1 MPISHKHKVIF
12 VHIPKTGGTS
22 ITKSLEMNPFRKSRW
37 RESLLKILIP
47 YASKY
52 SVLAGQ
58 YKKKSILRSIIKK
71 VALSFSYPD
80 VLYGYD
86 GNYRLHHLPANLIKE
101 YVPEKI
107 FQTYL
112 KFAIVRNPWDRLV
125 SEYFWRQQIRKEE
138 CGTFEQ
144 FVRSLNKW
152 YPNDYLTP
160 CKPPFL
166 YYCDHAHFLSQS
178 RYIFDTGNRQLVD
191 HIFRFESLQEDF
203 ALFKQKL
210 GVYIRLEMKNKTRHQ
225 HYSHYYNRETR
236 QIVYDYYEE
245 DIKRFGYRFSSS
257 S

>member
-22 ITKSLEMNPFRKSRW
+22 IANSLEMNPFRQSRW
-37 RESLLKILIP
+37 RESVLKVLIP

-52 SVLAGQ
+52 SVLAGRC
-58 YKKKSILRSIIKK
+58 KKKPVLRSIIEK
-71 VALSFSYPD
+71 VALCFSYPD

-101 YVPEKI
+101 YVSEKV
-107 FQTYL
+107 FQTYF

-125 SEYFWRQQIRKEE
+125 SEFFWRQQIRKED

-152 YPNDYLTP
+152 YPNDRLTP

-178 RYIFDTGNRQLVD
+178 RYIFDTKGRQLVD
-191 HIFRFESLQEDF
+191 HIFCFENIQEDF
-203 ALFKQKL
+203 AFFRQKL
-210 GVYIRLEMKNKTRHQ
+210 GVYIGLEMKNKTSHR
-225 HYSHYYNRETR
+225 HYSHYYNRVTQ
-236 QIVYDYYEE
+236 QIVHDYYQE
-245 DIKRFGYRFSSS
+245 DIKRFGYSFSSS